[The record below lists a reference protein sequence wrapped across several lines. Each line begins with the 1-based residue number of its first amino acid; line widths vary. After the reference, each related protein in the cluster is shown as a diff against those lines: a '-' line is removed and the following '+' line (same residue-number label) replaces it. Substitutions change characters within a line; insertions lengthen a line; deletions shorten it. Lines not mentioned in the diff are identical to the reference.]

1 MKADRPKPNQIVRK
15 GGQVKSSGY
24 LLKLFVRWA
33 TLTFSISLAL
43 FLLAGTMQIPSLRN
57 YLVTFSA
64 LLLATMLGI
73 DPGLAKERS
82 RTSERIGTP
91 GRFAAGVSFLATL
104 AVAALEVGR
113 FHWLRPV
120 PVAMREISLLLFA
133 AAMALEMWAMVVN
146 PFFSPDIRLQSE
158 RRHKLVTCGPYRAI
172 RHPGYLAMLVA
183 IPGSALA
190 IGSWLA
196 LVPAVAF
203 CLVILKRVGA
213 EEDFLQQNLAGYGEY
228 MSQVRGQLFPRV
240 VFRRHQCQELA
251 SSNSAPHCPDRRC
264 L

>member
-1 MKADRPKPNQIVRK
+1 M
-15 GGQVKSSGY
+15 KSSGY

-33 TLTFSISLAL
+33 TITISISLLL
-43 FLLAGTMQIPSLRN
+43 FVAAGTTQIPSLRN
-57 YLVTFSA
+57 YLVTFSV

-82 RTSERIGTP
+82 RRPERIGTP
-91 GRFAAGVSFLATL
+91 GRFASSVSFLATL
-104 AVAALEVGR
+104 AVAAMEVGR
-113 FHWLRPV
+113 LHWLPPV
-120 PVAMREISLLLFA
+120 PVAMRGSGLLLFA

-158 RRHKLVTCGPYRAI
+158 RGHRLITCGPYCAI

-183 IPGSALA
+183 VPASGLA

-196 LVPAVAF
+196 LAPAVAF

-213 EEDFLQQNLAGYGEY
+213 EDDFLQQNLAGYGEY
-228 MSQVRGQLFPRV
+228 MGQVRHRLFPRM
-240 VFRRHQCQELA
+240 VFRRHPYQELV
-251 SSNSAPHCPDRRC
+251 SSNSASHRPDRRR

>member
-1 MKADRPKPNQIVRK
+1 MKTTR
-15 GGQVKSSGY
+15 Y
-24 LLKLFVRWA
+24 LLKLFARWA
-33 TLTFSISLAL
+33 TLTFSLSLLL
-43 FLLAGTMQIPSLRN
+43 FLVAGTMRLPSLRN

-64 LLLATMLGI
+64 LLLATMLAI

-91 GRFAAGVSFLATL
+91 GRFAASVSFLATL
-104 AVAALEVGR
+104 AVAASEVGR
-113 FHWLRPV
+113 FHWLRPI
-120 PVAMREISLLLFA
+120 PVAMQWISLLVFA
-133 AAMALEMWAMVVN
+133 AALALEMWAMVVN

-158 RRHKLVTCGPYRAI
+158 RGHRLITCGPYRLV

-183 IPGSALA
+183 VPASALA

-196 LVPAVAF
+196 VVPAVAF

-213 EEDFLQQNLAGYGEY
+213 EEEFLQQNLAGYGEY
-228 MSQVRGQLFPRV
+228 LGKVRGRLFPRM
-240 VFRRHQCQELA
+240 VFRRRSHQELV
-251 SSNSAPHCPDRRC
+251 SSNSASQNPDRRR